1 MKTIIAISFLIVTT
15 LLSKSLLA
23 SGTFVVN
30 LVPQTEEMALLEIS
44 NNDGQKYEISILNT
58 QGDLVYFY
66 ETKEASRNFNQMF
79 DFSQLEHGDYKVEV
93 KIEGASNEQLI
104 TINKKG
110 IVVGNKS
117 KKTDPFFNYK
127 DNILSLSYLNH
138 NIDEMSMNI
147 YQKSNL
153 IWETKMDAEFVLH
166 KGFDLSKLKNG
177 EYSVVFSAGNEIY
190 EYDLTKN

>member
-1 MKTIIAISFLIVTT
+1 MKTIITISFFIVAT
-15 LLSKSLLA
+15 LLSKSSMA

-30 LVPQTEEMALLEIS
+30 LVPQTEDMALLKIS
-44 NNDGQKYEISILNT
+44 NNDGQKYEISILNSL
-58 QGDLVYFY
+58 GDLVYFH
-66 ETKEASRNFNQMF
+66 ETKEASRNFNRMF

-93 KIEGASNEQLI
+93 KIEGASNEQLV

-110 IVVGNKS
+110 IVVGNPS

-138 NIDEMSMNI
+138 NIEEMSMNI
-147 YQKSNL
+147 YQNSNL
-153 IWETKMDAEFVLH
+153 IWDTKMDAQFVLH

-177 EYSVVFSAGNEIY
+177 EYTVVFSAGDEIY

>member
-1 MKTIIAISFLIVTT
+1 MKTIIAVSFIIVTT
-15 LLSKSLLA
+15 LLSKSSLA
-23 SGTFVVN
+23 SGTFLVN
-30 LVPQTEEMALLEIS
+30 LVPQTKEMALLEIS
-44 NNDGQKYEISILNT
+44 NNDGQKYEISILNSL
-58 QGDLVYFY
+58 GDLVYFH
-66 ETKEASRNFNQMF
+66 ETKEASRNFNRLF
-79 DFSQLEHGDYKVEV
+79 DFSQLEHGVYKVEV

-104 TINKKG
+104 TINRKG
-110 IVVGNKS
+110 IVVGHTS

-138 NIDEMSMNI
+138 SIEDMSMNI

-153 IWETKMDAEFVLH
+153 IWESKMDAEFVLQ

-177 EYSVVFSAGNEIY
+177 EYNVVFSAGNEIY

>member
-1 MKTIIAISFLIVTT
+1 MKTIIAISFLVVTT
-15 LLSKSLLA
+15 LLSKPSVA

-30 LVPQTEEMALLEIS
+30 LVPQTEEMALLKIS
-44 NNDGQKYEISILNT
+44 NNDGQKYEISILNSL
-58 QGDLVYFY
+58 GDLVYFH
-66 ETKEASRNFNQMF
+66 ETKEASRNFSRMF
-79 DFSQLEHGDYKVEV
+79 DFSQLEHGNYKVEV

-110 IVVGNKS
+110 IVVGNTS

-127 DNILSLSYLNH
+127 GNILSLSYLNH
-138 NIDEMSMNI
+138 SIEEMSMNI

-153 IWETKMDAEFVLH
+153 IWETKMDPQFVLH
-166 KGFDLSKLKNG
+166 KGFDLSKLEKG

>member
-1 MKTIIAISFLIVTT
+1 MKTIIAISFLVVTT
-15 LLSKSLLA
+15 LLSKPSMA
-23 SGTFVVN
+23 SGSFVVN

-44 NNDGQKYEISILNT
+44 NNDGQKYEISILNSL
-58 QGDLVYFY
+58 GDLVYFH
-66 ETKEASRNFNQMF
+66 ETKEASRNFNRMF

-93 KIEGASNEQLI
+93 KIEGASNEQLV

-110 IVVGNKS
+110 IVVGNPS

-138 NIDEMSMNI
+138 SIEEMSMNI

-166 KGFDLSKLKNG
+166 KGFDLSKLEKG

-190 EYDLTKN
+190 EYDLIRN